1 MTRFAFIVV
10 VLAGLAGPAFAEDI
24 TGVWLN
30 SSGDAHIRIAKCGGE
45 HLCGTII
52 WLKQPTDPA
61 TGRPVTD
68 NKNPDAA
75 KRSRPLLGIE
85 VAIGFAPSRD
95 EPGKYVG
102 SFYNAEDGGTY
113 RGSMMP
119 QNADNLR
126 VEGCL
131 LVFCQTQ
138 TWTRVS
144 H

>member
-1 MTRFAFIVV
+1 MTRFAFVV
-10 VLAGLAGPAFAEDI
+10 FVLAGLAGPAFAQDV

-30 SSGDAHIRIAKCGGE
+30 SSGDAHIRIAKCGAS
-45 HLCGTII
+45 LCGTII

-68 NKNPDAA
+68 KKNPDPA

-85 VAIGFAPSRD
+85 VALGFEPSRD

-102 SFYNAEDGGTY
+102 SFYNAEDGGIY
-113 RGSMMP
+113 RGAMTP
-119 QNADNLR
+119 ANADTLH

-138 TWTRVS
+138 TWTRLS
-144 H
+144 R